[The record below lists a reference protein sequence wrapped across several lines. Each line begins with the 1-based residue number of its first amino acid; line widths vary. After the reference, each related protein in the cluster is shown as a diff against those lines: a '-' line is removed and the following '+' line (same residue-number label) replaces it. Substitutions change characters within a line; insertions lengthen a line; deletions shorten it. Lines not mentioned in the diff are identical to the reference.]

1 MDAEPRFRYEASRGM
16 HALLFLAA
24 ACSLAQPP
32 TPPAEEA
39 EPTSLLPVLIA
50 SAGMSAVVLG
60 VGTQAWWDEGLQ
72 PFSFRDTGWFGRDTY
87 SGGADKLG
95 HLYSSYVMTQ
105 AAASI
110 YEAIGVESETAAW
123 LSAGFVFLLFNG
135 FELIDGFTDFGFEY
149 GDVVFNTLGVASGL
163 VARLFPELERS
174 LGIRLGYIPSNDFLD
189 NPKSVLKFI
198 NDYSGMLYYL
208 DFKAQGILEQLE
220 LEPGWA
226 RYLVGGLI
234 YGTQGY
240 SPVRQAPDEKRRLFG
255 VHLGIS
261 AAELLRE
268 NAEGDGPTLGIA
280 RALDFYALPF
290 FSVSLM
296 RDLNGSDWIFSLG
309 LGHRAQVAF

>member
-1 MDAEPRFRYEASRGM
+1 MLLAS
-16 HALLFLAA
+16 
-24 ACSLAQPP
+24 
-32 TPPAEEA
+32 
-39 EPTSLLPVLIA
+39 V
-50 SAGMSAVVLG
+50 GMSALVLG
-60 VGTQAWWDEGLQ
+60 VGSQAWWDEGLQ

-95 HLYSSYVMTQ
+95 HLYSSYVFVH
-105 AAASI
+105 AAASV
-110 YEAIGVESETAAW
+110 YEAIGLDPEEASWMSAAF
-123 LSAGFVFLLFNG
+123 AFLLFNG

-149 GDVVFNTLGVASGL
+149 GDVVFNTLGVAGGL

-174 LGIRLGYIPSNDFLD
+174 LGIRLGYVPSNDFLD

-208 DFKAQGILEQLE
+208 DFKAQGILEQLDVD
-220 LEPGWA
+220 PGWA

-240 SPVRQAPDEKRRLFG
+240 SPVRQAPDDKRRLFG

-261 AAELLRE
+261 AAELLRS
-268 NAEGDGPTLGIA
+268 NAQGDGPTLSIA
-280 RALDFYALPF
+280 RALDFYAMPF

-296 RDLNGSDWIFSLG
+296 RDLNRSDWILSFG

>member
-1 MDAEPRFRYEASRGM
+1 MADGPRFRYEDHLAV
-16 HALLFLAA
+16 HALVSLAA
-24 ACSLAQPP
+24 VCSIAVLPDAP
-32 TPPAEEA
+32 PPA
-39 EPTSLLPVLIA
+39 SDGGVLLPVLLA

-72 PFSFRDTGWFGRDTY
+72 PFSLRDTGWFGRETY

-95 HLYSSYVMTQ
+95 HLYSSYIFLHS
-105 AAASI
+105 AASI
-110 YEAIGVESETAAW
+110 YEAIGLDPEASAW
-123 LSAGFVFLLFNG
+123 LAAGFVLLLFNG
-135 FELIDGFTDFGFEY
+135 FELIDGFTEFGFEY
-149 GDVVFNTLGVASGL
+149 GDVVFNTLGVAAGL

-174 LGIRLGYIPSNDFLD
+174 LGIRLGYVPSNDFLD

-220 LEPGWA
+220 VEPGWA
-226 RYLVGGLI
+226 RYLVAGLV

-240 SPVRQAPDEKRRLFG
+240 SPVRQNPDEKRRLFG
-255 VHLGIS
+255 VHLGVS
-261 AAELLRE
+261 AAELLRT
-268 NAEGDGPTLGIA
+268 NAAGDGPTLAIA
-280 RALDFYALPF
+280 RALDFYAMPF

-296 RDLNGSDWIFSLG
+296 KDLNGADWIVSLG